1 MLIVFVLIKKG
12 CISYVLRFVGILKTL
27 ILQNSLQLATTGCED
42 SLIKSTQH
50 AAILLKVSL
59 L

>member
-1 MLIVFVLIKKG
+1 MLISFVLIKKG

-27 ILQNSLQLATTGCED
+27 ILQNSLQLATTSCED

-50 AAILLKVSL
+50 ATILLKVSL